1 MMPTSL
7 VIFTDL
13 DGSLL
18 NINLISTETW
28 FDLISGEKINSVD
41 EKIYLA
47 PYQSMWISNQN
58 IIP

>member
-18 NINLISTETW
+18 
-28 FDLISGEKINSVD
+28 DLISGEKINSVD